1 MPIYTFIKGQKK
13 YLVTNK
19 LYYFL
24 TPDYFGLSTL
34 STSDTILYAD
44 NSIVK
49 IYHYDTTNKS
59 HSIIACNNWLTPNHN
74 YDIFNLNLPYQSKAQ
89 LGINYGASNDNYLTY
104 YFGQI
109 KYDNSISKNIV
120 NISEVRISK
129 TDNVINKNFNLNCS
143 MGSTSTPYLSANLGG
158 FRNDGIDYVAFT
170 NGAGTK
176 GFIELANVTNNSL
189 IQETQISGSA
199 GAQSQY
205 SIFSTSPYNVLK
217 NSSKGNLEGNIYMS
231 DSVSN
236 KIVYSRYFTSSGINS
251 SWSKSFNINST
262 SPSGGYYRSSAYD
275 GYYSFFKN
283 NTDLI
288 LGGESITDNRKIL
301 STPSFG
307 QASLYHLNNQ
317 TYLLDTYNSNSILHI
332 RKINPSDGSII
343 NTLNTGIS
351 ITNSLYTP
359 MYVINSHRPS
369 MTYKTSKW
377 GGVVNENGVCMID
390 VTKL

>member
-59 HSIIACNNWLTPNHN
+59 HSIIACNHWLTPNHN
-74 YDIFNLNLPYQSKAQ
+74 YDIFNLNLPYQSIAK

-109 KYDNSISKNIV
+109 KHNSSISKNIV

-143 MGSTSTPYLSANLGG
+143 EGSSSISYLSTNLGG
-158 FRNDGIDYVAFT
+158 FRNDGIDYVVFT

-199 GAQSQY
+199 GTQSQY

-231 DSVSN
+231 DSISN

-262 SPSGGYYRSSAYD
+262 SLSGGYYRSSAYD

-288 LGGESITDNRKIL
+288 LGGESIMDNQKIL

-317 TYLLDTYNSNSILHI
+317 TYLLDTYNSNSILYI
-332 RKINPSDGSII
+332 RKINPSDGSIVNTI
-343 NTLNTGIS
+343 NTDIS

>member
-1 MPIYTFIKGQKK
+1 MSIYTFINGQKK
-13 YLVTNK
+13 YLATNK

-49 IYHYDTTNKS
+49 IYHYDATNKS
-59 HSIIACNNWLTPNHN
+59 HSIIACNHWLTPNHN
-74 YDIFNLNLPYQSKAQ
+74 YDIFNLNLPYQSIAK

-129 TDNVINKNFNLNCS
+129 TDNIINKNFNLNCS
-143 MGSTSTPYLSANLGG
+143 AGSSSISYLSTNLGG
-158 FRNDGIDYVAFT
+158 FRNDGIDYTAFT
-170 NGAGTK
+170 IGSGTK

-189 IQETQISGSA
+189 IQETQISGMA

-231 DSVSN
+231 DSISN
-236 KIVYSRYFTSSGINS
+236 KIVYSRYFISSGINS

-262 SPSGGYYRSSAYD
+262 SLSGGYYRSSAYD

-283 NTDLI
+283 NTDLV
-288 LGGESITDNRKIL
+288 LGGESITDNQKIL

-343 NTLNTGIS
+343 NTINTDIS
-351 ITNSLYTP
+351 IANSLYTP